1 MILDDEK
8 MQTLSLVE
16 VCELLKIT
24 EQTGRNRLSTGRAMP
39 PNFKVGRKRLFL
51 ASEVENW
58 IKEKSNFKKSSIKK
72 SPEDCPNQAQINSTS
87 AASFIKR

>member
-24 EQTGRNRLSTGRAMP
+24 EQTGRNRLSTGRSMP
-39 PNFKVGRKRLFL
+39 PNFKIGRKRLFL
-51 ASEVENW
+51 VSEVENW
-58 IKEKSNFKKSSIKK
+58 IKEKSNTKTSSQKKT
-72 SPEDCPNQAQINSTS
+72 PYDCSNPGQNNSTS
-87 AASFIKR
+87 VNSFIK